1 MGEGRAASRK
11 TFLWLSIRA
20 VFSLDSIE
28 KGFMGIASPCP
39 CIFPRDLP
47 RYVFGRSSVDAYPD
61 YDDAA
66 VRQAVAVA
74 GCVHIETTVRQ
85 VIDVCRWRMVS
96 FVN

>member
-1 MGEGRAASRK
+1 M
-11 TFLWLSIRA
+11 
-20 VFSLDSIE
+20 
-28 KGFMGIASPCP
+28 
-39 CIFPRDLP
+39 
-47 RYVFGRSSVDAYPD
+47 FGRSSVDAYPD

-66 VRQAVAVA
+66 ARQAVVVA